1 MADLPEARLGYEAPP
16 FTHSGV
22 DYFGPIQVRHGRK
35 TEKRYG
41 VLFTCLTTRAVH
53 LEVAHS
59 LDADSCIM
67 AIRRMVA
74 RRGKPAHIRSDRGN
88 NFVTQIKRSVKPPRG
103 GISRKLKT
111 NSAKKGYSGTSTL
124 QHRPILVE
132 HVNAWSSRR
141 RKP

>member
-1 MADLPEARLGYEAPP
+1 MNCDSSMILKGLRAVMKASSSCVLCRLRRSHPCPPVMADLPKGSLGYEAP
-16 FTHSGV
+16 
-22 DYFGPIQVRHGRK
+22 IQVPNPRHHGRK

-74 RRGKPAHIRSDRGN
+74 RNGKPTNLWSDRST
-88 NFVTQIKRSVKPPRG
+88 NFVSTKKEIRQAIKR
-103 GISRKLKT
+103 
-111 NSAKKGYSGTSTL
+111 
-124 QHRPILVE
+124 
-132 HVNAWSSRR
+132 
-141 RKP
+141 